1 MRRLINIL
9 LFLLVTSGLSRAH
22 CAETASS
29 VLRHVVDRMSS
40 APVEAS
46 FSVEASGM
54 SQAGTLTLSGNK
66 FVFLT
71 DDLSAWYDGKNQW
84 TLSKAIKEVNI
95 THPTH
100 DELAEI
106 NPLLI
111 LGSLSSN
118 YNAEMATSAPGRYE
132 ILLVSRDRESGIAS
146 ARVAVNS
153 STWMPQSIDVTSRT
167 GEQFKITIKNI
178 KNLKSVNESIF
189 RFNPASYP
197 GVEIIDLR

>member
-1 MRRLINIL
+1 MKRIINIL
-9 LFLLVTSGLSRAH
+9 LFVLATFNISWAQSG
-22 CAETASS
+22 ETASS

-40 APVEAS
+40 SPVEAT
-46 FSVEASGM
+46 FAVEASGV
-54 SQAGTLTLSGNK
+54 SQAGTLTLSGSK

-71 DDLSAWYDGKNQW
+71 DDMSAWYDGKNQW
-84 TLSKAIKEVNI
+84 TLSKAINEVNI
-95 THPTH
+95 TNPTR

-118 YNAEMATSAPGRYE
+118 YNAEMATATPGRYE

-153 STWMPQSIDVTSRT
+153 STWLPQSIDIVSRT
-167 GEQFKITIKNI
+167 GEQFRINIKNI
-178 KNLKSVNESIF
+178 KNLKTVSEGIF
-189 RFNPASYP
+189 KFNPARYP
-197 GVEIIDLR
+197 GVEVIDLR